1 MFASRSCYANIIS
14 LFFFHQFNIQ
24 ISEVLFILNIE
35 SDRLLD
41 LMESY
46 ALLGDGD
53 LTGGTWLTHNLFLH
67 HWPCFPGARSHSL
80 VTNIKQTLTDC
91 SWQQNVHLLT
101 HHRIYLC
108 S

>member
-1 MFASRSCYANIIS
+1 MFASRSCYANIS
-14 LFFFHQFNIQ
+14 LSFFHQFNIQ

-46 ALLGDGD
+46 TLLGDGD
-53 LTGGTWLTHNLFLH
+53 LTGGTWLTHDLFLH
-67 HWPCFPGARSHSL
+67 HWPCFPGACSHSL

-91 SWQQNVHLLT
+91 SWQQNVHLLI
-101 HHRIYLC
+101 HHRIHLG